1 MDASFGGCV
10 PFEQVEDDTVQL
22 GEVLCGMVCTSA
34 VEAFTEAGIKH
45 SSLA

>member
-1 MDASFGGCV
+1 MDVSFGGCV
-10 PFEQVEDDTVQL
+10 LFEQVEGDTVQL

-34 VEAFTEAGIKH
+34 VEAFAETGIKH

>member
-10 PFEQVEDDTVQL
+10 LFEQVDGDTVQH

-34 VEAFTEAGIKH
+34 VEVFAKAGIKH